1 MAAARRGHKTVFPVF
16 SVILKRMGGERTVQR
31 LINFSR
37 THDMEGRNGC
47 FVFFSLS
54 CTNEGNYLPKS
65 PGCTEDII
73 DATVKAENV

>member
-16 SVILKRMGGERTVQR
+16 SVILKRMGGEGTVQR

-37 THDMEGRNGC
+37 THDMEGWNS
-47 FVFFSLS
+47 FFFFFPLA
-54 CTNEGNYLPKS
+54 CANEGNYLPKS
-65 PGCTEDII
+65 PGCSEGII